1 MTAVAKAKAL
11 IVAVGALLFY
21 FINSGQPAPKDPR
34 QIAFENWLQPV
45 QLSLQDKTG
54 ERSTSTQPIS
64 IQFVSSYAEFPAE
77 WKLIA
82 DGAED
87 RDRKVL
93 RILELAR
100 EGEVFALPPP
110 PGNQPSMSLNV
121 ARSDKAF
128 TARFTRT
135 QIEGNLQAQAML
147 KLLEVYAA
155 EAQTPLSLT
164 QP

>member
-11 IVAVGALLFY
+11 IVAIGALLFY
-21 FINSGQPAPKDPR
+21 FINSNQPAPKNPR
-34 QIAFENWLQPV
+34 QVAFDSWLQPV
-45 QLSLQDKTG
+45 QLGLQSANG
-54 ERSTSTQPIS
+54 ERPTSARPIS
-64 IQFVSSYAEFPAE
+64 LQFVSSYPEFPAE
-77 WKLIA
+77 WKLLA
-82 DGAED
+82 DGADD

-110 PGNQPSMSLNV
+110 PGNQPSMSLSV
-121 ARSDKAF
+121 TRDDTAF
-128 TARFTRT
+128 TARFTRA

-147 KLLEVYAA
+147 KLLEVYSA